1 METRE
6 DTISQGANWKGE
18 VNTENHGMYNKQES
32 GYNNNHEPPD
42 KQHREPRER
51 DEYEE
56 VYHDVEVMET
66 EFELTHNREDGQT
79 MSDDEAIRGTNRSK
93 SQETGNSLTSQ
104 VQQNIR
110 VYNNLS
116 PRNNQNL
123 GKIYDQSHTM
133 TEELK
138 DT

>member
-1 METRE
+1 
-6 DTISQGANWKGE
+6 
-18 VNTENHGMYNKQES
+18 
-32 GYNNNHEPPD
+32 
-42 KQHREPRER
+42 
-51 DEYEE
+51 
-56 VYHDVEVMET
+56 
-66 EFELTHNREDGQT
+66 

-93 SQETGNSLTSQ
+93 SQETSNSLTSQ

-138 DT
+138 NTQTTSTLEYIS

>member
-1 METRE
+1 MET
-6 DTISQGANWKGE
+6 K
-18 VNTENHGMYNKQES
+18 
-32 GYNNNHEPPD
+32 
-42 KQHREPRER
+42 
-51 DEYEE
+51 
-56 VYHDVEVMET
+56 
-66 EFELTHNREDGQT
+66 FELTHTREEGQT
-79 MSDDEAIRGTNRSK
+79 MSNDEAIRGTNRSK

-133 TEELK
+133 T
-138 DT
+138 

>member
-1 METRE
+1 MGTRE

-18 VNTENHGMYNKQES
+18 VNTKTHGMYNKQEG

-66 EFELTHNREDGQT
+66 EFELTHTREEGQT

-104 VQQNIR
+104 FNKTLEFTTTYLPGTIR
-110 VYNNLS
+110 ILARFMIKVT
-116 PRNNQNL
+116 P
-123 GKIYDQSHTM
+123 
-133 TEELK
+133 
-138 DT
+138 